1 MLASCNYVRRVRVK
15 RIGGFPRARTA
26 FIWGAMAGPFDSPSA
41 ARLKRS
47 DDDLLVRA
55 GKGDVVAFGELV
67 GRHQGAV
74 YRFCWRI
81 FRNHHTAEDL
91 AQDFFV
97 KLFRTASRYVP
108 EGHFTTYMYRVLTN
122 LCFDAL
128 RRKKR
133 RARTE
138 SVQLDPVLS
147 EGTELEPIDD
157 PTDFDAGLAGAEAK
171 DAVHDALRALPSE
184 VRKCLELREFEGLR
198 YAEIARV
205 LDLQTTEVKVLLH
218 RGRKMLSRRLAGT
231 PIAREWG
238 FEDDRGHRGHAEGGA
253 R

>member
-1 MLASCNYVRRVRVK
+1 MPGPSDPV
-15 RIGGFPRARTA
+15 PAR
-26 FIWGAMAGPFDSPSA
+26 F
-41 ARLKRS
+41 RRS

-55 GKGDVVAFGELV
+55 GRGDVVAFGELV

-133 RARTE
+133 RAKTE
-138 SVQLDPVLS
+138 SFQLDPVLS
-147 EGTELEPIDD
+147 EGTELEPIDE
-157 PTDFDAGLAGAEAK
+157 PIDFDAGLRGAEAK
-171 DAVHDALRALPSE
+171 DAVHDALSSLPSE

-205 LDLQTTEVKVLLH
+205 LDLTTAEVKVLLH
-218 RGRKMLSRRLAGT
+218 RGRKMLARRLSGT
-231 PIAREWG
+231 SVAREWG
-238 FEDDRGHRGHAEGGA
+238 VGDDGGHRGHGEGGA